1 MQFSCNKHA
10 CGPHRNPSAHIV
22 RSNLLIPTYNIT
34 RAYIVCVC
42 VCVCVCVYILCVCV
56 YSKSLIF
63 VALVWVNEKQTFF
76 NHTNI

>member
-42 VCVCVCVYILCVCV
+42 VCIYIHIVCVCVLEIIDFCGACLG
-56 YSKSLIF
+56 
-63 VALVWVNEKQTFF
+63 ERE
-76 NHTNI
+76 TNIF